1 MLSDVLYR
9 LRALFRHKNVEEE
22 LEDELQFHFERA
34 VAKGIA
40 EGLTHDEAARRA
52 RILIGGLDQ
61 VKEECRNARGIRPL
75 EILMQDLRY
84 AVRMLRRKPV
94 FTAFAVLTLAIGIG
108 ANTSIFS
115 IVNAV
120 LLKSLPFPEP
130 DRLVRVRFS
139 NPGLGLHGVLYR
151 IPELEDLRNRSGVF
165 ENVTGTCR
173 GSVNMLYGV
182 QPHDPTVF

>member
-34 VAKGIA
+34 VAKGVG
-40 EGLTHDEAARRA
+40 EGLTHDEAARQA

-61 VKEECRNARGIRPL
+61 VKEECRNARGVRPL

-94 FTAFAVLTLAIGIG
+94 FTAFAILTLAIGIG

-120 LLKSLPFPEP
+120 LLK
-130 DRLVRVRFS
+130 
-139 NPGLGLHGVLYR
+139 
-151 IPELEDLRNRSGVF
+151 
-165 ENVTGTCR
+165 
-173 GSVNMLYGV
+173 
-182 QPHDPTVF
+182 